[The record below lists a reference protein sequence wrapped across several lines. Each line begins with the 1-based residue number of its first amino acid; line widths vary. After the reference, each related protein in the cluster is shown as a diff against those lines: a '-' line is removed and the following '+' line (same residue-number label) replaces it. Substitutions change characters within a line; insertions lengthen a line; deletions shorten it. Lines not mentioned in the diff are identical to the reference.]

1 MKRIIW
7 KIAFITFAC
16 VVLYAGIISAE
27 SRGNLSSNLFMGER
41 SISVIG
47 EGKVTVSPDAV
58 EIHIGVEVFDPDV
71 QNANKKV
78 TTIMDSLLSVLHDI
92 GIEEQNIQT
101 SHFGIWFDPGYRR
114 LPDDTEI
121 STAGQYRVSNEVKI
135 TVTDIENVSSVID
148 RAVQVGANRIWGVNF
163 IRKDLSHV
171 YEEASAEAMQDAET
185 RATQLAEL
193 GGVQLGEILSISEN
207 TNIYSSSYP
216 YGGTGG
222 SLPPGELEYTLQI
235 RVTYKIE

>member
-27 SRGNLSSNLFMGER
+27 SLGNLSSNLFMGER

-47 EGKVTVSPDAV
+47 EGKVAVSPDAV

-78 TTIMDSLLSVLHDI
+78 TTIMDSLLSVLHDM

-101 SHFGIWFDPGYRR
+101 SNFGIWFDPGYRR

-185 RATQLAEL
+185 RATHLAEL

-216 YGGTGG
+216 YGGAGG